1 MPLTSCA
8 MENSL
13 EKIENRL
20 RIMILLSSCLA
31 GFNVR
36 YDGGNAANALAMWL
50 VERGQALSVCPE
62 VISGLPTPR
71 EACEISDASG
81 AAVLDGNARVLDRSG
96 SDLSQ
101 NFIDG
106 ANVAL
111 NIALRNHVTV
121 AFLKDKSPSC
131 GVSTIYDGSFTGT
144 KISGMG
150 VTAALL
156 HHNGID
162 VFPDT
167 DLTIESV
174 LPHIEESLRP
184 QLLADF
190 G

>member
-1 MPLTSCA
+1 
-8 MENSL
+8 
-13 EKIENRL
+13 
-20 RIMILLSSCLA
+20 MILLSSCLT

-50 VERGQALSVCPE
+50 VERGQALSICPE
-62 VISGLPTPR
+62 VISGLSTPR
-71 EACEISDASG
+71 AASEITKGASG
-81 AAVLDGNARVLDRSG
+81 AAVLDGTAKVEDLSG

-101 NFIDG
+101 NFVAG
-106 ANVAL
+106 AHVAL
-111 NIALRNHVTV
+111 NIALRNHVTA

-156 HHNGID
+156 HRNGID

-167 DLTIESV
+167 DLTVKSV
-174 LPHIEESLRP
+174 LPYVEESLRP